1 MLENERGGVVGGKR
15 YTCIDE
21 GIYACKDQ
29 MGGGGFNESFKLI
42 EAKEIFYVDNLI
54 NFF

>member
-21 GIYACKDQ
+21 GIYACKDE
-29 MGGGGFNESFKLI
+29 MGGEGLTKALN
-42 EAKEIFYVDNLI
+42 
-54 NFF
+54 